1 MTENWKYVP
10 FKEIFNWG
18 KKSSIKS
25 GEGKHSGKYKMFVC
39 SDSDI
44 KYYDS
49 FLLNEEAIVFGTG
62 GKASCHYVNE
72 PFAYST
78 DCAVALPKSSEYC
91 CKFYYYFLRQ
101 NGLEKLQ
108 STFKGS
114 GLQHTSKKKIEKI
127 LLPILA
133 KDEQERIVAKIE
145 ELFSQLDDGVN
156 TLEKL
161 QKQIDTYRQSV
172 LKYIFED
179 KIRSTDYK
187 EIPLKN
193 LVIPQGG
200 LRRGPFGGSIKK
212 SCFVSEGYKVYEQ
225 GNAIH
230 DSIEYGKYFISQ
242 EKYEE
247 MRSFQVQPHDL
258 LVSCSGTVGCIME
271 LPDKAPSGII
281 NQALLRIRLNK
292 AIISNAFFIQYF
304 RAAVFQRKIISQ
316 GSAMQNLV
324 SIKEFKEATLN
335 VPSKEMQE
343 ALLVEVSQK
352 LSICD
357 KIEEIIRTY
366 KHKAEAVRQSILKK
380 AFDGEF

>member
-1 MTENWKYVP
+1 MSEWIEYELGELLSYEQPTP
-10 FKEIFNWG
+10 FIVESTDYDDSYPIPVLTAG
-18 KKSSIKS
+18 K
-25 GEGKHSGKYKMFVC
+25 
-39 SDSDI
+39 
-44 KYYDS
+44 S
-49 FLLNEEAIVFGTG
+49 FLLGYTNEKKGIYDTLPVIIFDDFTT
-62 GKASCHYVNE
+62 ASQYVN
-72 PFAYST
+72 FKFKVKSSAMKILT
-78 DCAVALPKSSEYC
+78 ANKKLVLPKFI
-91 CKFYYYFLRQ
+91 FYRMQIIDFDA
-101 NGLEKLQ
+101 
-108 STFKGS
+108 STHKRYWI
-114 GLQHTSKKKIEKI
+114 QHYSKIKVAIPS
-127 LLPILA
+127 LP
-133 KDEQERIVAKIE
+133 EQERIVAKIE

-161 QKQIDTYRQSV
+161 QRQIDTYRQSV

-179 KIRSTDYK
+179 KIKSTDYK

-357 KIEEIIRTY
+357 KIEEIIRTSE
-366 KHKAEAVRQSILKK
+366 HKAEALRQSILKK
-380 AFDGEF
+380 HLTEN